1 MNDAVTLKEYVER
14 IFEEREKALNL
25 AFKAQQEALAIA
37 TTSLNRELEHLNKL
51 RQEVLSDRGEFM
63 TKVEAQG
70 LFDQLSRLQNF
81 NSRVLGFGA
90 ALALMAGVIGGF
102 LGQRVGL

>member
-1 MNDAVTLKEYVER
+1 MSSEVTLKDYVER

-63 TKVEAQG
+63 TKIEAQG
-70 LFDQLSRLQNF
+70 LENQLSRLQNF
-81 NSRVLGFGA
+81 NSRVMGFGA
-90 ALALMAGVIGGF
+90 ALALFAGIIGG
-102 LGQRVGL
+102 LVGQRLGL

>member
-1 MNDAVTLKEYVER
+1 MSEVPLKDYIER

-51 RQEVLSDRGEFM
+51 RQEVLADRSEFV
-63 TKVEAQG
+63 TKAEHQQV
-70 LFDQLSRLQNF
+70 LNTLSSLQNF
-81 NSRVLGFGA
+81 NSRILGFGA
-90 ALALMAGVIGGF
+90 ALALIAGMVGGI
-102 LGQRVGL
+102 LGHRFGI